1 MFRLFAFSLAA
12 LAVTAFT
19 TISMAAD
26 KPKDAGAHGVV
37 VSATSKSIT
46 VKGKDAEKSYDLADA
61 VKVTIK
67 GKDGKIEDVKAGD
80 HVKLTMTDT
89 KVSAIEVQE
98 AKPKK

>member
-1 MFRLFAFSLAA
+1 MFRLFALSLAA

-26 KPKDAGAHGVV
+26 KPKDASPHGVV

-46 VKGKDAEKSYDLADA
+46 IKGKEEKAYDLADA

-89 KVSAIEVQE
+89 KVSAVEVVE